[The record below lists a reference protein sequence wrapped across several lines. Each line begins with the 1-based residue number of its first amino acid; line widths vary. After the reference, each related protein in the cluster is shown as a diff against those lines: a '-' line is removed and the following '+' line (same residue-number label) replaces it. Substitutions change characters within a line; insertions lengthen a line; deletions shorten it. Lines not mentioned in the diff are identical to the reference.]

1 MIYSSM
7 ILNLREV
14 KQMSEEETQVG
25 VTDLE
30 DARRAIRNS
39 QTSAD
44 NLIRASRELEHIVY
58 GVSSGDS
65 SLDSTEYDIIDA
77 RLNLEQHKLFKAK
90 KSVKKAEKTLS
101 RVEEDVVELRRN
113 IAMLNR
119 LLKEK
124 TIQEA
129 ELEIILRR
137 LKNATGAAELG
148 DVAYAAEEV
157 EQLIGDLVVDSAVAL
172 NPFLFRN
179 FWVGIDT
186 RWPAGGETG
195 VLIVRICNDGS
206 RPIPEMRLSP
216 PVPKEWQCYPESVDL
231 PIMRP
236 GDVILVRFDV
246 KPGLRIG
253 MDEVPLSRKIS
264 IQTGYEISAGKI
276 DVTMRIQNRSM
287 ETIRD
292 LLLQPWLPP
301 GYKADTLPLIEKLSP
316 DEVGVISMPLI
327 IDMGDGGVARA

>member
-1 MIYSSM
+1 MIYSLM
-7 ILNLREV
+7 ILNLRGV

-327 IDMGDGGVARA
+327 IDMGEGGVAVA

>member
-1 MIYSSM
+1 
-7 ILNLREV
+7 
-14 KQMSEEETQVG
+14 MSEEETQVG

-58 GVSSGDS
+58 GVSSGES

-77 RLNLEQHKLFKAK
+77 RLNLEQHKLFKAR
-90 KSVKKAEKTLS
+90 KSVKKAEKTLTK
-101 RVEEDVVELRRN
+101 VEEDVVELRRN

-195 VLIVRICNDGS
+195 VL
-206 RPIPEMRLSP
+206 LS
-216 PVPKEWQCYPESVDL
+216 
-231 PIMRP
+231 
-236 GDVILVRFDV
+236 
-246 KPGLRIG
+246 
-253 MDEVPLSRKIS
+253 
-264 IQTGYEISAGKI
+264 
-276 DVTMRIQNRSM
+276 
-287 ETIRD
+287 
-292 LLLQPWLPP
+292 
-301 GYKADTLPLIEKLSP
+301 LIH
-316 DEVGVISMPLI
+316 I
-327 IDMGDGGVARA
+327 